1 MKLKVLA
8 AGIGLALASTMA
20 QAEEQKPNIIYI
32 IGDGMGFEYIS
43 AYRYAMSDLDS
54 KTIAKTEFDAM
65 LKGAATTYPDDN
77 TWVTDSAAGATA
89 LATGV
94 KSYNG
99 AIAVDSDKY
108 PLQSIMELARENGWS
123 TGSVSTSQVNHATP
137 ASFFT
142 HHPSRYEYN
151 QIADKIATQVVEG
164 KPSFDVMLGG
174 GQSYFKREDKNW
186 LDVLPE
192 HGMQVVTDMQK
203 LNSVDTT
210 PVMGLFAEKGL
221 PFAIDG
227 DVDALAN
234 MTRSAL
240 RLLDKKQQPF
250 ALMIEG
256 SEIDWCGHAN
266 DIACAVHEMDGLN
279 RALKV
284 VREYQ
289 QNNPNTLVVMTADH
303 STGGLTIGRDGEYA
317 WHSERVMNI
326 ESSIASM
333 SKEMLSMDTESWAE
347 YVAEKV
353 NFELTQEY
361 LDELA
366 IAAEKEGEEQRDAL
380 HQALVYITGDITGTG
395 WTTSGHTGVDVPVF
409 AAGPYS
415 ENFSGYMDNTDIGKQ
430 LIKIVK

>member
-1 MKLKVLA
+1 MKLKALV
-8 AGIGLALASTMA
+8 AGIGLALASTMV

-54 KTIAKTEFDAM
+54 KTIAETEFDAM

-174 GQSYFKREDKNW
+174 GQSYFNRDDKNW

-203 LNSVDTT
+203 LNSVETT

-234 MTRSAL
+234 MTRTAL

-284 VREYQ
+284 VSEYREK
-289 QNNPNTLVVMTADH
+289 NPNTLIVMTADH

-317 WHSERVMNI
+317 WHSDRVMKI

-333 SKEMLSMDTESWAE
+333 SKEMLTMDTDSWAK
-347 YVAEKV
+347 YVADKV

-366 IAAEKEGEEQRDAL
+366 IAAEKEGEEQQEAL

-409 AAGPYS
+409 ADGPYS
-415 ENFSGYMDNTDIGKQ
+415 ENFGGYMDNTDIGKQ
-430 LIKIVK
+430 LIKVVK

>member
-1 MKLKVLA
+1 MKLKALA
-8 AGIGLALASTMA
+8 AGIGLALASTMV

-54 KTIAKTEFDAM
+54 KTIAETEFDAM

-174 GQSYFKREDKNW
+174 GQSYFNRDDKNW

-203 LNSVDTT
+203 LSSVDTT
-210 PVMGLFAEKGL
+210 PVMGLFAAKGL

-234 MTRSAL
+234 MTRTAL

-284 VREYQ
+284 VSEYRE
-289 QNNPNTLVVMTADH
+289 NNPNTLIVMTADH
-303 STGGLTIGRDGEYA
+303 STGGLTLGRDGEYA
-317 WHSERVMNI
+317 WHSDRVMKI
-326 ESSIASM
+326 KSSIASM
-333 SKEMLSMDTESWAE
+333 SKEMLTMDTDSWAE
-347 YVAEKV
+347 YVADKV

-366 IAAEKEGEEQRDAL
+366 IAAEAEGEEQQEAL

-409 AAGPYS
+409 ADGPYS
-415 ENFSGYMDNTDIGKQ
+415 ENFGGYMDNTDIGKQ
-430 LIKIVK
+430 LIKVVK

>member
-1 MKLKVLA
+1 MKLKALA
-8 AGIGLALASTMA
+8 AGMGLALASTMV
-20 QAEEQKPNIIYI
+20 QSEEQKPNIIYI
-32 IGDGMGFEYIS
+32 IGDGMGFEFIS

-54 KTIAKTEFDAM
+54 KTIAETEFDAM

-99 AIAVDSDKY
+99 AIGVDSDKY

-174 GQSYFKREDKNW
+174 GQSYFNREDKNW

-203 LNSVDTT
+203 LSSVDTA

-221 PFAIDG
+221 PYAIDG

-234 MTRSAL
+234 MTSTAL

-284 VREYQ
+284 VSEYREK
-289 QNNPNTLVVMTADH
+289 NPNTLVVMTADH
-303 STGGLTIGRDGEYA
+303 STGGLTLGRDGEYA
-317 WHSERVMNI
+317 WYSDRVMKI
-326 ESSIASM
+326 ESSIAFM
-333 SKEMLSMDTESWAE
+333 SKEMLTMDTDSWAK
-347 YVAEKV
+347 YVADKV

-366 IAAEKEGEEQRDAL
+366 IAAEKEGEEQQEAL
-380 HQALVYITGDITGTG
+380 RQALIYITGDITGTG
-395 WTTSGHTGVDVPVF
+395 WTTGGHTGVDVPVF

-415 ENFSGYMDNTDIGKQ
+415 ENFGGYMDNTDIGKQ

>member
-1 MKLKVLA
+1 MKLKALA
-8 AGIGLALASTMA
+8 AGIGLALASTMV

-54 KTIAKTEFDAM
+54 KTIAETEFDAM

-174 GQSYFKREDKNW
+174 GQSYFNRDDKNW

-203 LNSVDTT
+203 LNSVDST

-234 MTRSAL
+234 MTRTAL

-284 VREYQ
+284 VSEYRE
-289 QNNPNTLVVMTADH
+289 NNPNTLIVMTADH
-303 STGGLTIGRDGEYA
+303 STGGLTLGRDGEYA
-317 WHSERVMNI
+317 WHSDRVMKI
-326 ESSIASM
+326 KSSIASM
-333 SKEMLSMDTESWAE
+333 SKEMLTMDTDSWAE
-347 YVAEKV
+347 YVADKV

-366 IAAEKEGEEQRDAL
+366 IAAEKEGEEQQEAL

-409 AAGPYS
+409 ADGPYS
-415 ENFSGYMDNTDIGKQ
+415 ENFGGYMDNTDIGKQ
-430 LIKIVK
+430 LIKVVK

>member
-1 MKLKVLA
+1 MKLKALV
-8 AGIGLALASTMA
+8 AGIGLALASTVV

-32 IGDGMGFEYIS
+32 IGDGMGFEFIS

-108 PLQSIMELARENGWS
+108 PLQTVMELARENGWS

-151 QIADKIATQVVEG
+151 QIADKMATQVVEG
-164 KPSFDVMLGG
+164 QPSFDVMLGG

-192 HGMQVVTDMQK
+192 HGMPVITDMQQ
-203 LNSVDTT
+203 LSSVETP

-234 MTRSAL
+234 MTREAL
-240 RLLDKKQQPF
+240 RLLDKKSQPF

-284 VREYQ
+284 VSEYRE
-289 QNNPNTLVVMTADH
+289 NNPNTLVVMTADH
-303 STGGLTIGRDGEYA
+303 STGGLTIGRDGEYV
-317 WHSERVMNI
+317 WHSDRVMQI

-333 SKEMLSMDTESWAE
+333 SKEMLAMDTGNWAQ
-347 YVAEKV
+347 YVADKV

-366 IAAEKEGEEQRDAL
+366 VAAEQQGEEQQKAL

-415 ENFSGYMDNTDIGKQ
+415 ENFAGYMDNTDIGKQ

>member
-1 MKLKVLA
+1 MKLKALA
-8 AGIGLALASTMA
+8 AGIGLALASTMV

-54 KTIAKTEFDAM
+54 KTIAETEFDAM

-174 GQSYFKREDKNW
+174 GQSYFNRDDKNW
-186 LDVLPE
+186 LDVLPD

-203 LNSVDTT
+203 LSSVDTT
-210 PVMGLFAEKGL
+210 PVMGLFAAKGL
-221 PFAIDG
+221 PHAIDG

-234 MTRSAL
+234 MTRTAL

-284 VREYQ
+284 VSEYREK
-289 QNNPNTLVVMTADH
+289 NPNTLIVMTADH
-303 STGGLTIGRDGEYA
+303 STGGLTLGRDGDYA
-317 WHSERVMNI
+317 WYSDRVMAI
-326 ESSIASM
+326 ENSIAFM
-333 SKEMLSMDTESWAE
+333 SKEMLAMDTESWAE
-347 YVAEKV
+347 YVADKV

-366 IAAEKEGEEQRDAL
+366 IAAEAEGEEQQDAL

-409 AAGPYS
+409 AVGPYS
-415 ENFSGYMDNTDIGKQ
+415 ENFGGYMDNTDIGKQ
-430 LIKIVK
+430 LIKLVK